1 MVLIDILF
9 KLVPHHLVVLLI
21 IGVRGTI
28 FCSFSAILLRFA
40 TEVNIFKV
48 TTLLYGRRILLRFM
62 FPLRNLIL
70 RLFN

>member
-1 MVLIDILF
+1 MLIDILF
-9 KLVPHHLVVLLI
+9 KLVPHHLVVLLV
-21 IGVRGTI
+21 IGVRGP

-48 TTLLYGRRILLRFM
+48 TALLNGRRILLRLM